1 MGGVMPARYTIMVD
15 GVAYDVMAAGRAKAC
30 EAAVRD
36 HTGYEGRIIIT
47 FARYVPS
54 GVIYIATT
62 AHNVIYEVVVT
73 Q

>member
-1 MGGVMPARYTIMVD
+1 MPARYTIEID
-15 GVAYDVMAAGRAKAC
+15 GVAYDVIAAGRAKAC

-36 HTGYEGRIIIT
+36 HTGYEGKLSIT
-47 FARYVPS
+47 FLRYVQS

-62 AHNVIYEVVVT
+62 AHNVIYEVVVK